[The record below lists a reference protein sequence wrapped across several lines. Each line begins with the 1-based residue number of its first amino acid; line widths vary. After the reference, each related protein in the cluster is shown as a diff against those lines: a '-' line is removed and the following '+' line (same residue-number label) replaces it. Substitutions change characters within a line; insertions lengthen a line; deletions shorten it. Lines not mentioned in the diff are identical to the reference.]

1 MTSKHYALVIVC
13 NKSHEIYLQ
22 MHLKTHLKMYL
33 KTNQKMYL
41 KTNLKMYLKT
51 HLEHRNKAL
60 FTNDVY
66 KPYHH
71 PILQIMMLVDG
82 TVQGVLQ
89 SMIVDEN
96 L

>member
-1 MTSKHYALVIVC
+1 MAPLIEPIWSWSSVGHTEKGFQLKINLLTHYSAIHF
-13 NKSHEIYLQ
+13 KQ
-22 MHLKTHLKMYL
+22 HLLSYVDQKTYSCKLC
-33 KTNQKMYL
+33 
-41 KTNLKMYLKT
+41 
-51 HLEHRNKAL
+51 NKAL

>member
-1 MTSKHYALVIVC
+1 MNCHK
-13 NKSHEIYLQ
+13 
-22 MHLKTHLKMYL
+22 
-33 KTNQKMYL
+33 KTNIYKCRALITGQSVQS
-41 KTNLKMYLKT
+41 
-51 HLEHRNKAL
+51 EDKAL